1 MDAVN
6 RFPLRWLLSLLV
18 ALAIGFA
25 LHSWLRPQQEAS
37 PPALIS
43 LERMGQ
49 LVSVKVNVADV
60 VEFTENRTFDIP
72 WSSWQLAYAGTR
84 VLLIVKGDCLVAT
97 DLSAAR
103 YASVDAEHKTLTIE
117 LPAPRVLQARLN
129 HDDPSVGGSR
139 LYSFSDE
146 GLEALVPG
154 NENRTRAIDAAMRLG
169 QARVEAAGR
178 SPSVIQAAKNNAE
191 LVVKGTYSA
200 LGWTATIRW
209 R

>member
-1 MDAVN
+1 MDTVN

-18 ALAIGFA
+18 ALALGFA
-25 LHSWLRPQQEAS
+25 LHSWLSPQKQAA

-60 VEFTENRTFDIP
+60 IEFTENRTFDIP
-72 WSSWQLAYAGTR
+72 WSSWQVSYAGTR

-103 YASVDAEHKTLTIE
+103 YDAVDAEHRTVTIE

-129 HDDPSVGGSR
+129 HDDPSIGGSR
-139 LYSFSDE
+139 LYSFSNE
-146 GLEALVPG
+146 GLEALLPG
-154 NENRTRAIDAAMRLG
+154 NENRMHAINAAMQLG

-178 SPSVIQAAKNNAE
+178 SASVVQAAKTNAE

-200 LGWTATIRW
+200 LGWTATIHW